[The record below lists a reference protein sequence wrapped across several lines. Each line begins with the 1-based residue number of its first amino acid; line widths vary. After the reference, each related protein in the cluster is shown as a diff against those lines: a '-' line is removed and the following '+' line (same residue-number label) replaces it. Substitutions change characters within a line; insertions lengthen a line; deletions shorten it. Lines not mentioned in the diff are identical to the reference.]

1 MNKKDFYM
9 GEFEN
14 NLEILVTERGTWITD
29 CNLDDTVY
37 IPNKRFDDFVQEL
50 INMKESY
57 DE

>member
-1 MNKKDFYM
+1 MNKKEFYM
-9 GEFEN
+9 GEFETD
-14 NLEILVTERGTWITD
+14 LEILVTERGIWITD

-37 IPNKRFDDFVQEL
+37 IPNERFDDFVQEL